1 MISKEMKYK
10 KTGIPYC
17 PQIPESWSVK
27 RLKFVGKSIIGITY
41 NPTQVTDAENGTL
54 VLRSSNVQNGA
65 LSFEDNV
72 YVNTEVSEKHLS
84 KEGDI
89 LICARNGSAHL
100 VGKCAYIPKEYEGLT
115 FGAFML
121 MFRSELGKF
130 MYYVFNSNLFKSQ
143 TGLYKTS
150 TINQL
155 TSDTINNL
163 FVALPATRD
172 EQLAIAK
179 YLDIKTTQI
188 DNIIERKQ
196 KLIEYLKEQR
206 TVIIN
211 QAVTKGLNPN
221 TATKQSEIDWI
232 GEMPNHWECVKFNH
246 YVFLRHGFQF
256 RDNDFTIS
264 GIKVVKITQ
273 LKSDGSLDTTNSS
286 YIDESRLNDFK
297 HIIIENGD
305 ILMALT
311 GGTIG
316 KIVRASGI
324 NEPLL
329 QNYRVGNFFPTS
341 KRLERDFLFWVLSS
355 QVILGQLFFAQRET
369 GQPNIGK
376 EDFSRMKFALPPT
389 SEQIEIAKY
398 LSQENEKFEATISK
412 ITREIE
418 LIAEYKTSLIN
429 EVVTGKI
436 TLN

>member
-1 MISKEMKYK
+1 MSKEIKYK
-10 KTGIPYC
+10 DTGIPYC
-17 PQIPESWSVK
+17 PQIPESWNVK

-41 NPTQVTDAENGTL
+41 NPTQVTDEENGKL
-54 VLRSSNVQNGA
+54 VLRSSNVQNGV

-72 YVNTEVSEKHLS
+72 YVNSEISEKHLS

-121 MFRSELGKF
+121 MFRSEFGKF

-163 FVALPATRD
+163 FVALPSSKN
-172 EQLAIAK
+172 EQEIIAQ
-179 YLDIKTTQI
+179 YLEEKSTQI

-196 KLIEYLKEQR
+196 KLIEYLKEER
-206 TVIIN
+206 IVIIN
-211 QAVTKGLNPN
+211 QVVSKGLNLN
-221 TATKQSEIDWI
+221 VEMKQTDIEWI
-232 GEMPNHWECVKFNH
+232 GEIPKHWECIKFNH
-246 YVFLRHGFQF
+246 YVFLKHGFQF
-256 RDNDFTIS
+256 RDNDFTTS
-264 GIKVVKITQ
+264 GIKIVKITQ
-273 LKSDGSLDTTNSS
+273 LKPDGSLNTSNASF
-286 YIDESRLNDFK
+286 IDESRINDFK
-297 HIIIENGD
+297 EIVIENGD

-324 NEPLL
+324 TETLL

-341 KRLERDFLFWVLSS
+341 KKLEKDFLFWVLSS

-389 SEQIEIAKY
+389 KEQIDIAKF
-398 LSQENEKFEATISK
+398 LTNENEKFEIAISK
-412 ITREIE
+412 ITKEIE
-418 LIAEYKTSLIN
+418 LIAEYKSSLIN

-436 TLN
+436 LLN

>member
-1 MISKEMKYK
+1 MSKEIKYK
-10 KTGIPYC
+10 DTGIPYC
-17 PQIPESWSVK
+17 PQIPESWNVK

-41 NPTQVTDAENGTL
+41 NPTQVTDEENGKL
-54 VLRSSNVQNGA
+54 VLRSSNVQNGV

-72 YVNTEVSEKHLS
+72 YVNSEISDKHLS

-100 VGKCAYIPKEYEGLT
+100 VGKCAYIHKEYEGLT

-121 MFRSELGKF
+121 MFRSEFGKF

-163 FVALPATRD
+163 FVALPSSKN
-172 EQLAIAK
+172 EQEIIAK
-179 YLDIKTTQI
+179 YLDDKTTQI

-196 KLIEYLKEQR
+196 KLIEYLKEER
-206 TVIIN
+206 IVIIN
-211 QAVTKGLNPN
+211 QVVSKGLNSNIEMKN
-221 TATKQSEIDWI
+221 TDVEWI
-232 GEMPNHWECVKFNH
+232 GEIPKHWECIKFNH
-246 YVFLRHGFQF
+246 YVFLKHGFQF
-256 RDNDFTIS
+256 RDNDFTTS
-264 GIKVVKITQ
+264 GIKIVKITQ
-273 LKSDGSLDTTNSS
+273 LKPDGSLDTTNASF
-286 YIDESRLNDFK
+286 IDESRLNDFK
-297 HIIIENGD
+297 EIVIENGD

-324 NEPLL
+324 SETLL

-341 KRLERDFLFWVLSS
+341 EKLEKDFLFWVLSS

-389 SEQIEIAKY
+389 NEQIEIAEF
-398 LSQENEKFEATISK
+398 LSNENEKFEMAISK
-412 ITREIE
+412 ITKEIE
-418 LIAEYKTSLIN
+418 LIAEYKSSIIN

-436 TLN
+436 LLN